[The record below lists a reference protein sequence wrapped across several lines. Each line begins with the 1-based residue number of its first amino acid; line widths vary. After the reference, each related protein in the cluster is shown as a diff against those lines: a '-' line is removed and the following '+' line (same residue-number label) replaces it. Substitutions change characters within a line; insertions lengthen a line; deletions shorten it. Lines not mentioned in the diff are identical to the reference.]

1 MKSNVEQIAERVSAL
16 ITDRLLLSQREYEL
30 KAQYRTLSE
39 ICEHFPKGSKHK
51 AYVFIEKKMDEII
64 KELS

>member
-16 ITDRLLLSQREYEL
+16 ISDRLLISQREFEL
-30 KAQYRTLSE
+30 KAQYRILSE
-39 ICEHFPKGSKHK
+39 VSEHFPKGSKHK
-51 AYVFIEKKMDEII
+51 ASAFIEKKMDEII